1 MHVRRSPSPVQ
12 RFILAAVIAL
22 LATAPPAGAAVAN
35 HGGRD
40 ITAQFNCDRP
50 VTPPRCTSVGD
61 NPRHLVYFDES
72 LTDAL
77 AASMRR
83 TLADDYGPT
92 KLVVIEQ
99 SRLTRMTDVIVFSDD
114 YGENGAAG
122 WVYCPSDAPQGTN
135 PSGDRW
141 CRHQELHLNLNAR
154 YGAYFDD
161 DASRD
166 YVTCHE
172 MGHTVGLR
180 HWGNPPQTSG
190 SDVGATCM
198 NANTPNGPTGLH
210 QYDIDHINAYHYR
223 RDPWPGRR
231 VLGAPT
237 ETPSGARILPWAGQ
251 LDALEVEAPASLGEL
266 IGSSDAVVRGRI
278 VSVAA
283 GRSFAG
289 LDYATATLEVH
300 DIIAGDAG
308 PRISFEIPLFDGPE
322 SIDRLPE
329 WDEAVFFLRNK
340 GESARMAGLSADRQ
354 REESRFYRLMTFSSI
369 VLNEGGTARADPDAP
384 LLAALSGEPFDE
396 AVAGLIEAS
405 AKSGPLAT
413 RAYAVAA
420 VVPFGRLRG
429 SCPARR

>member
-1 MHVRRSPSPVQ
+1 MDLHPVT
-12 RFILAAVIAL
+12 RLTHRLLVAAAIAILAL
-22 LATAPPAGAAVAN
+22 PPFPAITDAD

-61 NPRHLVYFDES
+61 NPRHLVYFDPS
-72 LTDAL
+72 LAPDL
-77 AASMRR
+77 AAAMRR
-83 TLADDYGPT
+83 TIADDYGPT

-99 SRLTRMTDVIVFSDD
+99 AKLTRMTDVIVFSGD

-154 YGAYFDD
+154 YAAYFDD

-172 MGHTVGLR
+172 MGHTLGLR

-190 SDVGATCM
+190 TDVGATCM

-231 VLGAPT
+231 ILAAPT
-237 ETPSGARILPWAGQ
+237 APGSPEQLLPWAGR
-251 LDALEVEAPASLGEL
+251 LDALEIESPTSLDEL
-266 IGSSDAVVRGRI
+266 IASSDAVVRGRV
-278 VSVAA
+278 VSVSP
-283 GRSFAG
+283 GRTFDG
-289 LDYATATLEVH
+289 LQYATATLDVGAVL
-300 DIIAGDAG
+300 AGTAG
-308 PRISFEIPLFDGPE
+308 SSVALEIPLFDGPE
-322 SIDRLPE
+322 SIDRLPAWGE
-329 WDEAVFFLRNK
+329 GVFFLRNK
-340 GESARMAGLSADRQ
+340 GTSARTSGLGAKRQ
-354 REESRFYRLMTFSSI
+354 REEARFYRLMSFDSL
-369 VLNEGGTARADPDAP
+369 VLNDGGHALVDPESPP
-384 LLAALSGEPFDE
+384 L
-396 AVAGLIEAS
+396 AGLDGLDFGVVLSRVE
-405 AKSGPLAT
+405 
-413 RAYAVAA
+413 RAAD
-420 VVPFGRLRG
+420 
-429 SCPARR
+429 